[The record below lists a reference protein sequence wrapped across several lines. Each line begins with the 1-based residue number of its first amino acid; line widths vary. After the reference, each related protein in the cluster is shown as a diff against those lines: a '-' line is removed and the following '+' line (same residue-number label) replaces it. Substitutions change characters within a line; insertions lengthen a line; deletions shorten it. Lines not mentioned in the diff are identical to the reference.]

1 MGEEDDLCRVRDLA
15 ERMGATN
22 ARGGRLSTV
31 PAMLIGGAS
40 SIAPLNM
47 ATAYATIAH
56 DGVTCPPVA
65 IDRITDAL
73 GRPGPTPHRA
83 CTRTVPKPVAVAAA
97 SALHSVITSGTMRG
111 DATADG
117 RYEFGKTG
125 TTDSAKDTWAIGS
138 TSKVTTAVW
147 IGNVTGFTN
156 LRTVFG
162 FPYCSITGSTKAAD
176 ERHCVWNGIQAAV
189 NKVYGGAYSWATPE
203 AQYLTGGKAIT
214 HADARPYTPP
224 VVRKPAPA
232 PIAPP
237 PPVSTPAPKPTQP
250 PAPAPSPKPTP
261 KPTQPP
267 APAPSPK
274 PTPTPKPKPKAS
286 APVR

>member
-1 MGEEDDLCRVRDLA
+1 
-15 ERMGATN
+15 
-22 ARGGRLSTV
+22 
-31 PAMLIGGAS
+31 
-40 SIAPLNM
+40 
-47 ATAYATIAH
+47 
-56 DGVTCPPVA
+56 
-65 IDRITDAL
+65 
-73 GRPGPTPHRA
+73 
-83 CTRTVPKPVAVAAA
+83 
-97 SALHSVITSGTMRG
+97 
-111 DATADG
+111 
-117 RYEFGKTG
+117 
-125 TTDSAKDTWAIGS
+125 
-138 TSKVTTAVW
+138 
-147 IGNVTGFTN
+147 
-156 LRTVFG
+156 VFG

-189 NKVYGGAYSWATPE
+189 NKVYGGAYSWAAPE
-203 AQYLTGGKAIT
+203 TQYLTGGKALT

-232 PIAPP
+232 PVPVRPAP
-237 PPVSTPAPKPTQP
+237 TPAPKPTQP